1 MQPVTT
7 VTASTAAPSSAVG
20 RIRCAVLAAACV
32 AAGGAALE
40 AHGVSGADALFL
52 QGVTGPAIGPLMYLG
67 AKHMVTGY
75 DHLAFLVGVIFF
87 LFKPRD
93 ILLYVTLFTLGH
105 SVTLLTGVLGGIRV
119 NAYLIDA
126 VIGLSVAYKALENL
140 GVFSL
145 TIGVQPDSRAA
156 VFVFGL
162 FHGLGLATKL
172 QDFALPAN
180 GLIVNIV
187 SFNVGVEIGQFVAL
201 TAVFALLNAWR
212 SSPGFFRHAFLTNT
226 ALLTGGLLLMG
237 YQLSAL
243 ALGV

>member
-1 MQPVTT
+1 MRRVTT
-7 VTASTAAPSSAVG
+7 VTASIAALSRWPCWVSRAGLTVVCAAGAV
-20 RIRCAVLAAACV
+20 AVLD
-32 AAGGAALE
+32 

-87 LFKPRD
+87 LYRPRD

-105 SVTLLTGVLGGIRV
+105 STTLLAGVLGGIRV

-126 VIGLSVAYKALENL
+126 VIGLSVVYKALENL

-145 TIGVQPDSRAA
+145 TIGLQPDTRAA
-156 VFVFGL
+156 VCVFGL

-172 QDFALPAN
+172 QEFALPAN
-180 GLIVNIV
+180 GLLVNIV

-212 SSPGFFRHAFLTNT
+212 SRPGFVRHAFLTNA
-226 ALLTGGLLLMG
+226 ALLTVGLLLTG
-237 YQLSAL
+237 YQLSAF